1 MRLESPGSPGFFVP
15 ERAVLWQPAAMLGLV
30 LRFLGL
36 LVCGLA
42 WWWLSTKGQAEGIP
56 GGMLFLIAA
65 YGVLIVAAI
74 VLAKPVAGWFGDL
87 TANLFMPGARHDR
100 PQPMYSIPEGRMAA
114 EDYAGALEAYTEL
127 AAAHPEEIAPHL
139 RMMEIWLRVYR
150 DPEAAQTI
158 HANALVTIKGRG
170 NRKKFATAAAVIL
183 AEAGIGAEPAAEA

>member
-1 MRLESPGSPGFFVP
+1 
-15 ERAVLWQPAAMLGLV
+15 MLGIV
-30 LRFLGL
+30 LRIFGL
-36 LVCGLA
+36 LLCAVA
-42 WWWLSTKGQAEGIP
+42 WWWLATMGQQEEPPPDLADTEVLVGEGLP
-56 GGMLFLIAA
+56 QGRLGNVLLLFAA
-65 YGVLIVAAI
+65 YGVLVVAAI
-74 VLAKPVAGWFGDL
+74 LLVKPVAGWFGDL
-87 TANLFMPGARHDR
+87 TANLFMPGAHHDR

-183 AEAGIGAEPAAEA
+183 AEAGIGVEPPAEG